1 MVLVRLPEG
10 GMAALNPVLPRERS
24 FDASNLPLVVRVVDD
39 EEAAQQTARRLRMA
53 GAAVAC
59 LEEANLPEQSPYCH
73 EHPTGLAAERCRSC
87 RRPICPMAMPATP
100 RFPEIH
106 RLRQLFAIFL
116 FSVFLYEVVL
126 FLREDAEEV
135 RPDGVVKVGIFQ
147 FVPPGADR
155 SGIIAT
161 LNATPGPDTHSLR
174 DIAPWFAS
182 ERERF
187 TGQPG
192 PYLQLSVRGPWPA
205 VVTPP
210 PLARPTDAWWR
221 LPLRAWSYVRYFRG
235 LAEDRG
241 VDPMDYAVRVYLV
254 YGAPTDDLAAASDHL
269 RVALTLEAGAFRR
282 AKLLLLRARV
292 LGALGEAREADALRA
307 ELMAMGGAETKVTRD
322 EAAQDERRPVSTR
335 PTRPTP
341 R

>member
-1 MVLVRLPEG
+1 MSRTASLIDDVEG
-10 GMAALNPVLPRERS
+10 FLHH
-24 FDASNLPLVVRVVDD
+24 
-39 EEAAQQTARRLRMA
+39 QQTARLLRMA

-87 RRPICPMAMPATP
+87 RRPICPSCVVAA
-100 RFPEIH
+100 RGKLVCASCFSRSEARRKVH

-155 SGIIAT
+155 NGIIAT
-161 LNATPGPDTHSLR
+161 LNATPGPGTHSLR

-192 PYLQLSVRGPWPA
+192 PYLQLSVRGPG
-205 VVTPP
+205 
-210 PLARPTDAWWR
+210 RCR
-221 LPLRAWSYVRYFRG
+221 RG
-235 LAEDRG
+235 
-241 VDPMDYAVRVYLV
+241 
-254 YGAPTDDLAAASDHL
+254 
-269 RVALTLEAGAFRR
+269 
-282 AKLLLLRARV
+282 
-292 LGALGEAREADALRA
+292 
-307 ELMAMGGAETKVTRD
+307 
-322 EAAQDERRPVSTR
+322 
-335 PTRPTP
+335 
-341 R
+341 